1 MKYQKY
7 LICYLIIINLIA
19 FISCYIDK
27 KRAIKNKYLL
37 KESYLLTLSF
47 LGGALGL
54 YISMYLFRHKTKK
67 IKFTLIIPLIIILW
81 IIILSK
87 VI

>member
-1 MKYQKY
+1 VKYQKY
-7 LICYLIIINLIA
+7 LISYLIIVNLIA

-27 KRAIKNKYLL
+27 KRAIKNKYRL

-87 VI
+87 VM

>member
-7 LICYLIIINLIA
+7 LISYLIIVNLIA

-27 KRAIKNKYLL
+27 KRAIKNKYRL

-87 VI
+87 VM